1 MSTAEGIKG
10 ALVEEKPAR
19 HSRAGLAFRFLFALT
34 FISSFQFVSWIA
46 NFLEPESLRQRV
58 EGWLELPAMVE
69 TRTMMFVG
77 AWTVRAITRDRA
89 SVGDMI
95 TRYNRD
101 ATAGGLC
108 YLLGFIL
115 VASAFALAWHLLDR
129 RPRAYRTANAWMR
142 LYARVALALVT
153 IVYAMVKVI
162 PTQFGFLTPGELM
175 QPFGK
180 LTRFT
185 VLWNFMAVSTGY
197 TIFTGSIELGG
208 ALLVL
213 YRRTVLPGALVL
225 AGALVNVFALDLAY
239 HVSAG
244 ATHIA
249 ILLLALDVVLLAHYA
264 RSLAGLLLH
273 GKCELPP
280 EPVAFRWRFG
290 PLAMTLLIVWSLSI
304 RVHQGIVLRRPFYGT
319 GHPIY
324 GLYDVVEFKGGGTT
338 LAWKRVAGDGR
349 YDSGSISVQLANGEV
364 EKYILQDDPRQRTW
378 TLRRGRDSAAELRYT
393 VDPDDSASLD
403 GRVGSDP
410 VHMRLHRVDPE
421 KLFPLARK

>member
-1 MSTAEGIKG
+1 MSTAEGVKG
-10 ALVEEKPAR
+10 VLVEREPAR
-19 HSRAGLAFRFLFALT
+19 PIGAGLAFRFLFAMT
-34 FISSFQFVSWIA
+34 FVSAFQFVSWIA
-46 NFLEPESLRQRV
+46 NYLEPETVSQRV
-58 EGWLELPAMVE
+58 QAWLAPPAMVE

-77 AWTVRAITRDRA
+77 AWTVRAITRDSA
-89 SVGDMI
+89 PVGDMI

-101 ATAGGLC
+101 ATAAGLC

-115 VASAFALAWHLLDR
+115 VATALALTWHLLDR
-129 RPRAYRTANAWMR
+129 RPRAYPTANAWMR

-153 IVYAMVKVI
+153 IVYAIVKVV
-162 PTQFGFLTPGELM
+162 PTQFGFLTPGELL

-180 LTRFT
+180 LTRFS

-197 TIFTGSIELGG
+197 TIFTGSLELAG

-225 AGALVNVFALDLAY
+225 AAALVNVFALDLAY

-249 ILLLALDVVLLAHYA
+249 VLLLALDVVLLAHYA
-264 RSLAGLLLH
+264 RPLAELLLY

-280 EPVAFRWRFG
+280 EPVAFRWRFA

-304 RVHQGIVLRRPFYGT
+304 RVHQGIVWRRSYYGA

-324 GLYDVVEFKGGGTT
+324 GLYDVVEFKGGGSRPI
-338 LAWKRVAGDGR
+338 WKRVASDGR
-349 YDSGSISVQLANGEV
+349 YDSGLISVQLAGGEV
-364 EKYILQDDPRQRTW
+364 ERYVLKDDAAKRTW
-378 TLRRGRDSAAELRYT
+378 TLRQGRDGAAELRYT
-393 VDPDDSASLD
+393 VDSDGSASLD
-403 GRVGSDP
+403 GRIGSDP

-421 KLFPLARK
+421 KFFPLARK

>member
-1 MSTAEGIKG
+1 MSTAEGVEE
-10 ALVEEKPAR
+10 ALVEQQPAR
-19 HSRAGLAFRFLFALT
+19 PGRAGLAFRFLFAMT
-34 FISSFQFVSWIA
+34 FISAFQFVSWIA
-46 NFLEPESLRQRV
+46 NFMEPESLSQRV
-58 EGWLELPAMVE
+58 QAWLAPPAMIE

-77 AWTVRAITRDRA
+77 AWTVHAITREKA
-89 SVGDMI
+89 PVGDMI

-115 VASAFALAWHLLDR
+115 VASALALVWHLVDR
-129 RPRAYRTANAWMR
+129 RPRTYRTANAWMR

-162 PTQFGFLTPGELM
+162 PTQFGFLTPGELL

-180 LTRFT
+180 LRPFY

-197 TIFTGSIELGG
+197 TIFTGSIELAG

-239 HVSAG
+239 HVSGG

-249 ILLLALDVVLLAHYA
+249 ILLLALDAVLLTHYA
-264 RSLAGLLLH
+264 RPLARLFLH

-280 EPVAFRWRFG
+280 EPVAFRWRFA
-290 PLAMTLLIVWSLSI
+290 PLAMTLLIVWSLSV
-304 RVHQGIVLRRPFYGT
+304 RVQQGIVWRRSYYGA

-324 GLYDVVEFKGGGTT
+324 GLYDVVEFKGGGSRP
-338 LAWKRVAGDGR
+338 AWKRVAGDGR
-349 YDSGSISVQLANGEV
+349 YDSGSISVQLADGEV
-364 EKYILQDDPRQRTW
+364 ERYVLKDDTSQRTW
-378 TLRRGRDSAAELRYT
+378 TLRQGRDAAAELRYA
-393 VDPDDSASLD
+393 VDPDGSASLD
-403 GRVGSDP
+403 GRIGSDP
-410 VHMRLHRVDPE
+410 VHMRLHRLDPR
-421 KLFPLARK
+421 KLFPLAGR